1 MKREVEIGTILI
13 SKPFMEDKRFE
24 KTIILIVE
32 NNSDGVVG
40 FIMNKTISNTI
51 KVILE
56 LFPESNFNTKYGGP
70 IDDKNR
76 LFFIHKYPD
85 LIKGSKE
92 IKDGVFW
99 GGELT
104 DLENGLK
111 SGEIDENEIIFFMG
125 YTGWEQDQ
133 LRDEIEDGS
142 WILHHMELNKLNK
155 NIDWSSLLITI
166 NKEYEVWATAP
177 SDFHLN

>member
-1 MKREVEIGTILI
+1 MKKEVKIGTILI

-32 NNSDGVVG
+32 NNAEGIVG
-40 FIMNKTISNTI
+40 FIMNKNISNTI
-51 KVILE
+51 PIITN
-56 LFPESNFNTKYGGP
+56 LFPKYNLNTKYGGP
-70 IDDKNR
+70 IDDKSR
-76 LFFIHKYPD
+76 LFFIHKSPQY
-85 LIKGSKE
+85 IKGSKE

-99 GGELT
+99 GGELD

-111 SGEIDENEIIFFMG
+111 SKEINEKEIMFFIG
-125 YTGWEQDQ
+125 YTGWEKDQ
-133 LRDEIEDGS
+133 LKDEIEDGS
-142 WILHHMELNKLNK
+142 WILHNMDINELDINM
-155 NIDWSSLLITI
+155 DWSNLLITI